1 MGLGDSQRLMAC
13 GDQRAEEQSVQGQKS
28 GSLRE
33 VLGLGSI

>member
-1 MGLGDSQRLMAC
+1 MGLGDSQRLVAS
-13 GDQRAEEQSVQGQKS
+13 GDQRAQEQSVQGQKN